1 MPTLSAMFR
10 IMDGYS
16 SQVNK
21 FIGKTNEAAT
31 KVLTASRNTDTFN
44 DKLVN
49 TGVAANVASAGLTK
63 LIGAVASLAAVKKVM
78 DLTDTYVNTSA
89 RVSMVNDQ
97 LQDQAELQ
105 NKIFAA
111 ANRARGSYVDMASA
125 VSKMNLLAKESF
137 GTNDEAIQF
146 TELLQKSLKV
156 SGAGQGEQDSAFLQL
171 TQAMASGKLQGDEF
185 RSVME
190 NAPMVANA
198 IAKYLGVT
206 KGELKELSSD
216 GAITADIIKNA
227 MFEAADDI
235 NNKFDDMPMT
245 FADIWNRIKNTGM
258 QAFGGVFTK
267 INELVNSDSFQNT
280 FNAFIGTIYLA
291 SDAMGAFIDFCVAA
305 WPMVSPFIWAAVAA
319 LGAYAAVQ
327 VIANGIALISTL
339 RFGAQAIGAG
349 LHALAMW
356 ATSKATWAAVTAEL
370 SLNSALYACPLVW
383 ILGIVL
389 VLIAAF
395 YAIVAAINHFAGTSY
410 SATGMVFGAFSVLGA
425 FLWNMFLSVLEL
437 VIGVVQFMVNPWLTF
452 ANFLANVFTNPISS
466 IIYLFQGLADAVLG
480 ILEKIAA
487 AIDSVFGSN
496 LAGAVSGWRSGL
508 KDMAD
513 AAVAKYAPDESY
525 KEVFSTLDFGT
536 SDFGLSRQTYSGAW
550 DKGYETGANLGDNI
564 SDFFSGFAGDNSFG
578 TGTDGYGAA
587 SNPAM
592 VKGKGKGGAVDVDMS
607 DEDIQ
612 YLRDIAQRDYVAKI
626 STNTLAPNIAI
637 NFTGPITKEADA
649 EAIKGTVEQIMRDE
663 IANSAEGKY

>member
-31 KVLTASRNTDTFN
+31 RVLTASRNTDTFN
-44 DKLVN
+44 DRLVN
-49 TGVAANVASAGLTK
+49 TGAAANVASAGLTK

-78 DLTDTYVNTSA
+78 DLTDIYVNTSA
-89 RVSMVNDQ
+89 RLSMVNDQ
-97 LQDQAELQ
+97 LQTQAELQ

-111 ANRARGSYVDMASA
+111 ADRARGSYTDMAAA
-125 VSKMNLLAKESF
+125 VSKMNLLAGKSF
-137 GTNDEAIQF
+137 STNDEAIQF

-156 SGAGQGEQDSAFLQL
+156 SGAEQGMQDAAFLQI
-171 TQAMASGKLQGDEF
+171 TQALGSGRLQGDEF
-185 RSVME
+185 VSVIE
-190 NAPMVANA
+190 NAPMVAQA
-198 IAKYLGVT
+198 IAKYMGVDT
-206 KGELKELSSD
+206 IGELKALSSE

-227 MFEAADDI
+227 MFMAADDI
-235 NNKFDDMPMT
+235 NSKFNDMPMT
-245 FADIWNRIKNTGM
+245 FADIWNDIKNAGM

-267 INELVNSDSFQNT
+267 INNLVNSESFQNV
-280 FNAFIGTIYLA
+280 FNAFIGTIHLA
-291 SDAMGAFIDFCVAA
+291 GKAMEAFIDFCIAA

-319 LGAYAAVQ
+319 LGAYVGVQ
-327 VIANGIALISTL
+327 VISNGLALISSA
-339 RFGAQAIGAG
+339 RFIAQAVGVGIF
-349 LHALAMW
+349 ALAMW
-356 ATSKATWAAVTAEL
+356 ASSKATWAEVTATL
-370 SLNSALYACPLVW
+370 GLNSALYACPLVW
-383 ILGIVL
+383 IVGIILVL
-389 VLIAAF
+389 VAAF
-395 YAIVAAINHFAGTSY
+395 YAAVAAVNHFAGTSY
-410 SATGMVFGAFSVLGA
+410 NATGMVFGAFSVLGA

-437 VIGVVQFMVNPWLTF
+437 VIGVVQYMVNPWLTF
-452 ANFLANVFTNPISS
+452 ANFLANVFTNPISA

-487 AIDSVFGSN
+487 AIDTVFGSN

-513 AAVAKYAPDESY
+513 AAVAKYAPNENY
-525 KEVFSTLDFGT
+525 KEVFSTLDLGT
-536 SDFGLSRQTYSGAW
+536 SDFGLERKTYSGAW

-564 SDFFSGFAGDNSFG
+564 SGFFSKFAGDSSFD
-578 TGTDGYGAA
+578 TGSGYGAA
-587 SNPAM
+587 SNPATI
-592 VKGKGKGGAVDVDMS
+592 KGKGKGGAIDVDMS

-637 NFTGPITKEADA
+637 NFTGPITKEADV
-649 EAIKGTVEQIMRDE
+649 EVIKGTVEQVMRDE
-663 IANSAEGKY
+663 IANSAEGNY

>member
-31 KVLTASRNTDTFN
+31 RVLTASRNTDTFN
-44 DKLVN
+44 GKLVN
-49 TGVAANVASAGLTK
+49 TGTSANIASAGLTK
-63 LIGAVASLAAVKKVM
+63 LIGAVAGLAAVKKVM
-78 DLTDTYVNTSA
+78 DITDTYVNTAA
-89 RVSMVNDQ
+89 RLSMVNDQ
-97 LQDQAELQ
+97 LQTQAELQ
-105 NKIFAA
+105 NKVFAA

-125 VSKMNLLAKESF
+125 VSKMNLLAGDSF

-156 SGAGQGEQDSAFLQL
+156 SGAGRGEQDSAFLQI

-198 IAKYLGVT
+198 IAQYLGVT
-206 KGELKELSSD
+206 KGELKELSSE

-227 MFEAADDI
+227 LFIAADDI
-235 NNKFDDMPMT
+235 NRKFDEMPMT
-245 FADIWNRIKNTGM
+245 FADIWNAIKNAGM

-267 INELVNSDSFQNT
+267 ISNLVNSDGFQSA
-280 FNAFIGTIYLA
+280 FNAFIGTIHLA
-291 SDAMGAFIDFCVAA
+291 GDAMEVFIDFCVAT

-319 LGAYAAVQ
+319 LGAYVGIQ
-327 VIANGIALISTL
+327 VISNGLALISTL
-339 RFGAQAIGAG
+339 RFAAQAVGVGIF
-349 LHALAMW
+349 ALAMW
-356 ATSKATWAAVTAEL
+356 ASSKATWAEVTATL
-370 SLNSALYACPLVW
+370 GLNSALYACPLVW

-395 YAIVAAINHFAGTSY
+395 YAVVAAVNHFADTSY

-513 AAVAKYAPDESY
+513 AAVAKYAPNENY
-525 KEVFSTLDFGT
+525 KEVFSTLDLGT
-536 SDFGLSRQTYSGAW
+536 SDFGLGRQTYSGAW

-564 SDFFSGFAGDNSFG
+564 SGFFSKFAGNNSLDTSSG
-578 TGTDGYGAA
+578 GYGST
-587 SNPAM
+587 SNPATI
-592 VKGKGKGGAVDVDMS
+592 KGKGKGGAIDVDMS

-626 STNTLAPNIAI
+626 STNTLAPNVAI
-637 NFTGPITKEADA
+637 NFTGPITKEADV
-649 EAIKGTVEQIMRDE
+649 EVIKGTVEQVMRDE